1 MGDGGA
7 AEIGACELMLGLLRC
22 VGVVRRN
29 SPAIRVV
36 PMEFGVLDL
45 RYDDVVG
52 GEIRWRDD
60 LIIWGFASQ
69 YRLKD
74 SIYRDELKSGCQHQ
88 VKIPRMPPL

>member
-7 AEIGACELMLGLLRC
+7 AEIGACVLMLGVLRC
-22 VGVVRRN
+22 VEVVRRN

-36 PMEFGVLDL
+36 LMELDVLGL

-69 YRLKD
+69 YRLKN
-74 SIYRDELKSGCQHQ
+74 SI
-88 VKIPRMPPL
+88 